1 MEYLEGQPLE
11 RTIAGQPM
19 ELQNLLSVAI
29 GVTDGLDAAHGKGI
43 VHRDIK
49 PGNIFVTDLGYA
61 KILDFGLAKVSSA
74 KSAGTAE
81 ETLATQEVDLDHL
94 TKPGSTMG
102 TVAYMS
108 PEQARGEELDPRT
121 DLFSFG
127 AVLYEMS
134 TGRLAF
140 RGDTPGVV
148 FEAILN
154 RAPVAARALNPELPL
169 RLEEI
174 IEKALDKNRELRYQ
188 HASEIRTDL
197 QRLKR
202 DLDSARVD
210 VRQAPTRPVE
220 RFRWRILAGLCGIAA
235 VALLFV
241 LAAR

>member
-1 MEYLEGQPLE
+1 
-11 RTIAGQPM
+11 IAGQPM

-29 GVTDGLDAAHGKGI
+29 GVTDGLDAAHAKGI

-61 KILDFGLAKVSSA
+61 KILDFGLAKVSS

-81 ETLATQEVDLDHL
+81 ETLATQEVDIDHL

-134 TGRLAF
+134 TGRQAFFGNTLAIVH
-140 RGDTPGVV
+140 D
-148 FEAILN
+148 AILN
-154 RAPVAARALNPELPL
+154 RTPTAPL
-169 RLEEI
+169 RLNPALPSKFDRI
-174 IEKALDKNRELRYQ
+174 INKALEKDRERRYQ
-188 HASEIRTDL
+188 HASELR
-197 QRLKR
+197 
-202 DLDSARVD
+202 A
-210 VRQAPTRPVE
+210 
-220 RFRWRILAGLCGIAA
+220 
-235 VALLFV
+235 
-241 LAAR
+241 